1 MNRVQ
6 KKENYV
12 NTAGLSLLY
21 YYFPK
26 TSDVLWVCNGV
37 QLYQVYCNCFCLLDV
52 PHSHMFADGF
62 VIMEC
67 EEPITG
73 RPTGQ
78 ILLDYLT
85 DTVLTHKTGLFGH
98 PHVSPNSRCVVTL
111 DRGRDGVTLVVQEVV
126 GELQVCLFV

>member
-1 MNRVQ
+1 
-6 KKENYV
+6 
-12 NTAGLSLLY
+12 
-21 YYFPK
+21 
-26 TSDVLWVCNGV
+26 
-37 QLYQVYCNCFCLLDV
+37 
-52 PHSHMFADGF
+52 
-62 VIMEC
+62 MEC

-98 PHVSPNSRCVVTL
+98 PLVSPNSRCVVTL

-126 GELQVCLFV
+126 GELQFACFFNDTISSSDCRVFSGIECVWKEALVV